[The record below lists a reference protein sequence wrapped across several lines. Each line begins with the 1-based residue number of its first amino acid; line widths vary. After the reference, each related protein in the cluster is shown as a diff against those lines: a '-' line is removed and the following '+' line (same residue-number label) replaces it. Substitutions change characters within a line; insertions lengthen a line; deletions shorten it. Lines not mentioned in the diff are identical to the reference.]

1 MHPESRGR
9 LMFLHLECL
18 QDSRVCLAL
27 NRCAGSMLVILFCLS
42 LPACTTL
49 TIASMVATTV
59 SNAVEREQAT
69 PRLDKSQI
77 AAANIGLGVE
87 YMRKAEY
94 EKALEKLEAAREAE
108 PRNAMAY
115 SVMALVRQRMG
126 EFAEAERLFKQSVK
140 LNRADSDV
148 LSNYGQFLCA
158 RGRSADAERFFLDAA
173 QNPLYRTPE
182 VPYANAGTC
191 AYKNGRTEQAIEYF
205 HKALQSQPALPN
217 VLLQM
222 AEISFDR
229 GEYLPARDYLLGY
242 LHTATHNQKS
252 LWLGIR
258 IEKELNNK
266 DAVSS
271 YALLLRNR
279 FAGTAEA
286 ALLEE
291 SGIR

>member
-1 MHPESRGR
+1 MN
-9 LMFLHLECL
+9 LHSDCL
-18 QDSRVCLAL
+18 QNIRARSAL
-27 NRCAGSMLVILFCLS
+27 SRCAGIMLIVLFPCLL
-42 LPACTTL
+42 LPACTSL
-49 TIASMVATTV
+49 TIASLVATTV
-59 SNAVEREQAT
+59 SNAAEREMST

-77 AAANIGLGVE
+77 AASNISLGVE

-94 EKALEKLEAAREAE
+94 EKALEKLAAARAAE
-108 PRNAMAY
+108 PRNAMVY
-115 SVMALVRQRMG
+115 SVMGIVRQRMG
-126 EFAEAERLFKQSVK
+126 EFAEAEKLFKQSVK

-158 RGRSADAERFFLDAA
+158 QGRIDDAEGYFLEAA

-205 HKALQSQPALPN
+205 QKALQSQPALPS

-229 GEYLPARDYLLGY
+229 GEYLPARDYLTGY
-242 LHTATHNQKS
+242 LHVATHNEKS

-258 IEKELNNK
+258 IEKELDNK
-266 DAVSS
+266 DTVSS

-279 FAGTAEA
+279 FSGSVEA
-286 ALLEE
+286 ALLEQ

>member
-1 MHPESRGR
+1 
-9 LMFLHLECL
+9 
-18 QDSRVCLAL
+18 
-27 NRCAGSMLVILFCLS
+27 
-42 LPACTTL
+42 
-49 TIASMVATTV
+49 MVATTV
-59 SNAVEREQAT
+59 SNAIEREQTT
-69 PRLDKSQI
+69 PKLDKGQI
-77 AAANIGLGVE
+77 AATNISLGLE
-87 YMRKAEY
+87 YMRKGEY
-94 EKALEKLEAAREAE
+94 EKALEKLAAARAAE
-108 PRNAMAY
+108 PRNAMVY
-115 SVMALVRQRMG
+115 SATGLVRQRMG

-158 RGRSADAERFFLDAA
+158 RGQGAEAERYFLEAA

-191 AYKNGRTEQAIEYF
+191 AYKNGRTDQAIVF
-205 HKALQSQPALPN
+205 FQKALQHQPALPS

-229 GEYLPARDYLLGY
+229 GEYLPARDYLKGY
-242 LHTATHNQKS
+242 LHVAAHNEKS

-258 IEKELNNK
+258 IEKALNNK

-271 YALLLRNR
+271 YALLLRNQ
-279 FAGTAEA
+279 FAGSAEA
-286 ALLEE
+286 SLLEQ

>member
-1 MHPESRGR
+1 MH
-9 LMFLHLECL
+9 LHLEYL
-18 QDSRVCLAL
+18 RDSRVCLAL
-27 NRCAGSMLVILFCLS
+27 SRRAGNLLIILLSLS
-42 LPACTTL
+42 LPACTSL

-59 SNAVEREQAT
+59 SNAIEREQAT

-77 AAANIGLGVE
+77 AAANISLGVE

-94 EKALEKLEAAREAE
+94 ETALEKLAAAREAE
-108 PRNAMAY
+108 PRNAMVY
-115 SVMALVRQRMG
+115 SVMGLVRQRMG
-126 EFAEAERLFKQSVK
+126 EYAEAEQLFKQSVK

-158 RGRSADAERFFLDAA
+158 RGRIADAERYFLEAGR
-173 QNPLYRTPE
+173 NPLYRTPE

-205 HKALQSQPALPN
+205 QKALQFQPALPS

-229 GEYLPARDYLLGY
+229 GEYLPARDYLTGY
-242 LHTATHNQKS
+242 LHTATHNEKS

-279 FAGTAEA
+279 FAGSAEA
-286 ALLEE
+286 MLLEQ